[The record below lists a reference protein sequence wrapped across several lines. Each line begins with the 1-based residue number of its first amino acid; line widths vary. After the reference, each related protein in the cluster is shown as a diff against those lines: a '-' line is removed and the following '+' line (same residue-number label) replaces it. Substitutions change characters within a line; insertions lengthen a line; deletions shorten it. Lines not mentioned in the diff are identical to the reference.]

1 MAALSSALST
11 SAAQNTPSTTLRV
24 VPLPRAARGGG
35 CKIAPVAILLWAVS
49 SQLQN
54 KCIFFGALKIGNSA
68 APSAMRSLSSGRPL
82 RAGPVGMVP
91 LPARGRIKD
100 SVLAARSRPSF
111 CSLQPSERSFASL
124 DQGGK
129 RSAERRMPIMSALRK
144 QVYAVCATHLL
155 RGCAPLS
162 GARPPFG
169 AHACGTRHRL
179 SPRWLSSRTGFPQ
192 GTAFGSFAR
201 LPQTPCVKHAPCGP
215 VLLPADRGPGAARER
230 SACPPRA
237 GTAACSVLRKC
248 PRERRPLRA
257 R

>member
-1 MAALSSALST
+1 MRLQRHLLFFPCCSSSDGFLRPKLDSGAPFIGNLRQV
-11 SAAQNTPSTTLRV
+11 SARRNWGSPFVRLTKWQRCLRRSQHRLLRTP
-24 VPLPRAARGGG
+24 PPPRFGWSPSPAARGRM
-35 CKIAPVAILLWAVS
+35 
-49 SQLQN
+49 Q
-54 KCIFFGALKIGNSA
+54 
-68 APSAMRSLSSGRPL
+68 
-82 RAGPVGMVP
+82 
-91 LPARGRIKD
+91 D

-111 CSLQPSERSFASL
+111 CSPLR
-124 DQGGK
+124 QGRLPPLLRGK

-192 GTAFGSFAR
+192 GTAFRSFAR
-201 LPQTPCVKHAPCGP
+201 SPHAPCVKHAPCGLP
-215 VLLPADRGPGAARER
+215 VDRGPGAARER
-230 SACPPRA
+230 SAYPPRA
-237 GTAACSVLRKC
+237 GTAPCSVLRKC

>member
-1 MAALSSALST
+1 MAWS
-11 SAAQNTPSTTLRV
+11 PS
-24 VPLPRAARGGG
+24 PA
-35 CKIAPVAILLWAVS
+35 
-49 SQLQN
+49 
-54 KCIFFGALKIGNSA
+54 
-68 APSAMRSLSSGRPL
+68 
-82 RAGPVGMVP
+82 
-91 LPARGRIKD
+91 ARGRIKD

-111 CSLQPSERSFASL
+111 CSPLR
-124 DQGGK
+124 QGRLLPLLRGK

-169 AHACGTRHRL
+169 AHACGTCHRL
-179 SPRWLSSRTGFPQ
+179 SPRWLSPRTGFPQ

-230 SACPPRA
+230 IAFI
-237 GTAACSVLRKC
+237 
-248 PRERRPLRA
+248 RA
-257 R
+257 RGPPLLRLPKVPSRKAPSSKQVTADVTMSATRVKASSRSQ